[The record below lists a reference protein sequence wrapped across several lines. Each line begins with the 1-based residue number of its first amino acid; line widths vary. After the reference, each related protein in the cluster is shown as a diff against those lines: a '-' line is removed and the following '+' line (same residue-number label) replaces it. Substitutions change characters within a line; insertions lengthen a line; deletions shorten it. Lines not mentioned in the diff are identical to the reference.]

1 MLGNHRPSAA
11 DDDVTVTTD
20 YDRSH
25 IIPIE
30 IEGAAASLP
39 AAEEVRSS
47 LPTRVRDPKRKNRY
61 IWIAVIT
68 TAVMVIF
75 IASLAGR
82 DKGSKSNSALPGF
95 PDPEIAVQEAKKRLR
110 PSLEAVIAY
119 LTQENVSNPSLFQNK
134 SSPQYMA
141 ARFMADT
148 DGANLPIP
156 TIDSRTLD
164 VGYYFVFR
172 YVMIVF
178 WYAMRGDDWTIHL
191 FLSPYDICYW
201 SAPFLQIGIGCDMQD
216 GMVIPLQLWLRTSV
230 RVCV

>member
-1 MLGNHRPSAA
+1 
-11 DDDVTVTTD
+11 
-20 YDRSH
+20 
-25 IIPIE
+25 
-30 IEGAAASLP
+30 LP

-119 LTQENVSNPSLFQNK
+119 LTQENISNPSLFQNK

-141 ARFMADT
+141 ARFMAET
-148 DGANLPIP
+148 DGANLAVP

-164 VGYYFVFR
+164 AGYYFVFR

-178 WYAMRGDDWTIHL
+178 WYAMRGDDWTVDPGSGFRRG
-191 FLSPYDICYW
+191 FLTPYDACYW
-201 SAPFLQIGIGCDMQD
+201 FDRSLEIGVVCVIDAQD
-216 GMVIPLQLWLRTSV
+216 GAIIPLGLWMCTFR